1 MNARDADSRATKEAG
16 PSQSE
21 YSRSVRKKTEGY
33 AIPGYGSK
41 LLVSEFLG
49 MEDRNAEVKPTPQPE
64 EHPTSYCRLARR
76 YCGTET
82 LFIAGASCPLY
93 ILRGRA
99 SWRVNI
105 SPTVIVL
112 RLDSRDIMLPPT
124 VASLCGHLR

>member
-1 MNARDADSRATKEAG
+1 MLVTSTSVRLERPVRPRTNVLGLPEK
-16 PSQSE
+16 QSE
-21 YSRSVRKKTEGY
+21 DY

-41 LLVSEFLG
+41 LHVTEFLG
-49 MEDRNAEVKPTPQPE
+49 MEDRNSEVKPTPQPE
-64 EHPTSYCRLARR
+64 EHPTSYCRLTRR

-82 LFIAGASCPLY
+82 LFIAGYSCPLY

-112 RLDSRDIMLPPT
+112 QLDSKDIMLP
-124 VASLCGHLR
+124 LGQW